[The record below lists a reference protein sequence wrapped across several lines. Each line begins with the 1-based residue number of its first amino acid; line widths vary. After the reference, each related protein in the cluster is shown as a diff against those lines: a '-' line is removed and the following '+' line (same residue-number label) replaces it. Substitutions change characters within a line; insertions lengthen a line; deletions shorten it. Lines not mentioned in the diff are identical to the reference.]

1 LACAGDVSGNL
12 GFWDVNGEKEDP
24 DEEAPQPIV
33 YTYRP
38 HTRTITSMM
47 YSPSNL
53 SQLYTSSYDGTVQYF
68 DMEKAEFVTAFE
80 DPESD
85 IPFTAFD
92 MPKDGHSVCLQGM
105 SLHTRGQLF
114 HSSNAFPF

>member
-1 LACAGDVSGNL
+1 
-12 GFWDVNGEKEDP
+12 
-24 DEEAPQPIV
+24 
-33 YTYRP
+33 
-38 HTRTITSMM
+38 
-47 YSPSNL
+47 
-53 SQLYTSSYDGTVQYF
+53 
-68 DMEKAEFVTAFE
+68 MEKAEFVTAFE